1 MAEDTPKPF
10 PFMRLP
16 LELREQIY
24 SIYFNPADHLV
35 KSPDLE
41 AKGFFGGIYQWDFDL
56 WTVNKQIYAESK
68 KVWKRENVFVKIA
81 TPWPSAG
88 MYRVYIMATD
98 GAPELLAQAPTGR
111 RELPPSYQDAADLN
125 VEF

>member
-1 MAEDTPKPF
+1 MAEDIPKPF
-10 PFMRLP
+10 PFMQLP

-24 SIYFNPADHLV
+24 SIYFNPPDHLA

-41 AKGFFGGIYQWDFDL
+41 ARGFFGGLYRWDFDL

-68 KVWKRENVFVKIA
+68 TVWRRENIFVKIA

-88 MYRVYIMATD
+88 MYSVYIMATER
-98 GAPELLAQAPTGR
+98 APELLAQSPTGR
-111 RELPPSYQDAADLN
+111 RELLPFISSCR
-125 VEF
+125 